1 MSFNIL
7 KDAKLTERPYVHI
20 EEDYLQDNHSS
31 DADAES
37 AGEKSD
43 SDELKN
49 SDDEDENEDDSDN
62 SVNLFDKITKAKM
75 TTKEKQAE
83 KKKAAIQLKSKK
95 LQQTKLKKDAVK
107 LINGLKKA
115 NEKKK
120 TVNENND
127 EQDVVS
133 YSSSTVSSCDRY
145 QTAHILNIANQQIL
159 QNQYRQLNLYMETVL
174 PARCLCVVKVYT

>member
-20 EEDYLQDNHSS
+20 EKDYLQDNHCS
-31 DADAES
+31 DADGES
-37 AGEKSD
+37 EEKSD

-83 KKKAAIQLKSKK
+83 KKKVAIQQKTKN
-95 LQQTKLKKDAVK
+95 LQKIQRKKDAVK
-107 LINGLKKA
+107 VIQDLKKA
-115 NEKKK
+115 KKKK
-120 TVNENND
+120 TDKN
-127 EQDVVS
+127 DVVN
-133 YSSSTVSSCDRY
+133 YSSSTASFCDTN
-145 QTAHILNIANQQIL
+145 QTAYILNIANQQINL
-159 QNQYRQLNLYMETVL
+159 YRQLNVYMETVL